1 MTSYTL
7 NSRSVEPV
15 KADMSNEP
23 VIYSKSDLSVMTV
36 SQIKALAVDL
46 GYSITKTLKADVINE
61 FLAQQG

>member
-15 KADMSNEP
+15 KTDMSSEP
-23 VIYSKSDLSVMTV
+23 VIYSESDLSGMTV

>member
-1 MTSYTL
+1 MSYTS

-15 KADMSNEP
+15 KTGMSSES
-23 VIYSKSDLSVMTV
+23 VIYSESDLSAMTV
-36 SQIKALAVDL
+36 VQIKALASDL

>member
-7 NSRSVEPV
+7 NSRSV
-15 KADMSNEP
+15 EP